1 MVSIPRCA
9 VDPENNMKF
18 RLEFLGNIILFRSF
32 NEIYRENLKFKLIFN
47 NLLKKF
53 FEYQVRNFAEIDSS
67 QDIKARI
74 MKMFPQLSTVN
85 HYCNKDSCKLNSNI
99 FKKIGVHTS
108 LLSHEKLLIELDKF
122 SLLSFMCEEVLFTKS
137 FYNQLDYDLC
147 IKIME
152 CISDSIIKKII
163 IRGDEFQD
171 ILDFKMYEFN
181 DMAILNDQNYPKEV
195 IELFVENTKRNKL
208 ISMYEIL
215 MNISKVEYHKYIS
228 DVICLKVFFEEEE
241 LTDKEII
248 LRIIIEFLFLTG
260 ERKILKCVK
269 KLPRDNSGKIWASEM
284 EYMALDILLNEIESK
299 SKENGKYCTSEN
311 KKLFEQNLTR

>member
-99 FKKIGVHTS
+99 FKKIG
-108 LLSHEKLLIELDKF
+108 HEKLLIELDKF

-228 DVICLKVFFEEEE
+228 DVICLKVFF
-241 LTDKEII
+241 
-248 LRIIIEFLFLTG
+248 
-260 ERKILKCVK
+260 
-269 KLPRDNSGKIWASEM
+269 
-284 EYMALDILLNEIESK
+284 
-299 SKENGKYCTSEN
+299 
-311 KKLFEQNLTR
+311 